1 MLKWFQKDEDYA
13 SLLQS
18 IEDDIAETEQSMAVC
33 VQSSKQYQ
41 GFILTYGGG
50 VYALYLVSYLTLLYP
65 ANDALSVWLA
75 KVAALALGP
84 AIIYYAT
91 VAIDF
96 WYKAKIRS
104 YVRKLESLRTTQKL
118 KIEELKRKTGYYA
131 TKGLLDKF
139 DTPTKESRVNL
150 SPKRPPSTPQATPVK
165 SPAVGP
171 MTGYTK
177 APPLPGTSAGQ
188 NEQLARTPAGNPPIP
203 QIQDRVM
210 DAVVGDTEGPQNKYA
225 LICQSCFEHNGLVP
239 PEQYS
244 QIKFKCKECKF
255 LNVPQGYQP
264 SGMSRSNSVDAR
276 IHQIAPSPT
285 MPSRAS
291 FDFAHSDPN
300 SVFPPTSD
308 REGQIIVDQPP
319 DNHNAPPGDFL
330 GSVGM
335 PVEDAAT
342 SRAIP
347 VAPIEDD
354 ESPFLIQGETVE
366 LNDTPE
372 AEVFR
377 DETKGQEN
385 VETNVLRQRK

>member
-203 QIQDRVM
+203 QIQ
-210 DAVVGDTEGPQNKYA
+210 E
-225 LICQSCFEHNGLVP
+225 
-239 PEQYS
+239 
-244 QIKFKCKECKF
+244 FKCKECKF

-276 IHQIAPSPT
+276 IHQIASSPT